1 MSAALQTTKLFWC
14 IPSRIQTHNY
24 FHRPDPYSGAVIQ
37 LRFMGT
43 HLGYESNIRFPDL
56 ESGYTSNYATETF
69 KNLNHLCLLTSSYD
83 FRLVPSY
90 LKQLLQLGNL
100 ESNQNLLIFSQA
112 RTDHLRYCPKLTGSA
127 GPLSTE
133 LSLTKSSIG
142 LFILLPL
149 KSRHLFVGPERL
161 ELPMCDTKHLQCS
174 PMPSP
179 VTNPNQIVK
188 YNLENLIYHL
198 SPS

>member
-1 MSAALQTTKLFWC
+1 MFL
-14 IPSRIQTHNY
+14 I
-24 FHRPDPYSGAVIQ
+24 
-37 LRFMGT
+37 
-43 HLGYESNIRFPDL
+43 
-56 ESGYTSNYATETF
+56 

-83 FRLVPSY
+83 LRLAPSY
-90 LKQLLQLGNL
+90 LKQLLQLSRL
-100 ESNQNLLIFSQA
+100 ELNQYLWIFSPLHRPPLLLLKIKQA
-112 RTDHLRYCPKLTGSA
+112 QA

-142 LFILLPL
+142 LFTFLSL

-179 VTNPNQIVK
+179 VTNPNQIVYLVQSRK
-188 YNLENLIYHL
+188 LIIYNLFTC
-198 SPS
+198 